1 MGTLSRSLF
10 GRLISF
16 DRSLST
22 RLVAAHTI
30 QEMVGGAHP
39 TYIVTSLLFTQLIA
53 YRNMCKYEWN

>member
-22 RLVAAHTI
+22 RLVAAHTT

-39 TYIVTSLLFTQLIA
+39 TYMLSSSVFTRLIA